1 MAIKVAIANQKGGV
15 TKTTTSLAMASW
27 LKKEGYKVLTVDL
40 DPQGN
45 FSLCADCTRDGAT
58 SYDFLTGAPAE
69 RCIQHSELFGDVI
82 AGGENMARANEKLTM
97 MGRERK
103 LSRALMSVERNYD
116 IIIFDTQPDLGV
128 LLHNAL
134 MAADAVV
141 IPANADTFSLD
152 GLGQLNSTIE
162 DARLNGNPNLVVDG
176 IAMCIYD
183 PREKLGKECR
193 AAFEEAADLFGTKVY
208 KTHIR
213 KDMTVKK
220 AQAMRTSIFELNP
233 KSRACEDYENLIKEI
248 LYGEE
253 ET

>member
-1 MAIKVAIANQKGGV
+1 MSTKVAIANQKGGV

-27 LKKEGYKVLTVDL
+27 LTKEGFKVLTVDL
-40 DPQGN
+40 DPQGS
-45 FSLCADCTRDGAT
+45 FSLCADVARNKET
-58 SYDFLTGAPAE
+58 SFDFITGAPAE
-69 RCIQHSELFGDVI
+69 SCIQHSNLFGDVI
-82 AGGENMARANEKLTM
+82 AGGENMARANERMTMLGRDHKL
-97 MGRERK
+97 RK
-103 LSRALMSVERNYD
+103 AIIPVDNLYD
-116 IIIFDTQPDLGV
+116 VIIFDTQPDIGV
-128 LLHNAL
+128 LLYNAL

-162 DARLNGNPNLVVDG
+162 DARFTGNPNLVVDG

-193 AAFEEAADLFGTKVY
+193 AAFEEAAVQFGTKVY

-213 KDMTVKK
+213 KDMVVKT